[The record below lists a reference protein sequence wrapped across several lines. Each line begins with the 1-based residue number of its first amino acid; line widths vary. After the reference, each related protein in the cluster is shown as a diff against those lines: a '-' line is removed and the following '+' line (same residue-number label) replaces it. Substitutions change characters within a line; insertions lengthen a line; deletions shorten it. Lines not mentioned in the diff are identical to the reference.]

1 MPLVQIIYPLR
12 ILGQACSSLL
22 YVEVTESDRNMLQQ
36 ALAGYEKTLG
46 LDHLSALVTV
56 DNLINLYLHQ
66 GKLKAGT

>member
-1 MPLVQIIYPLR
+1 
-12 ILGQACSSLL
+12 
-22 YVEVTESDRNMLQQ
+22 MLQQ